1 MFATPAFWLAATLL
15 LEPPSP
21 GMVRSAVQK
30 ALPLLIKGAQGH
42 VEKKTCFAC
51 HNQAVPMLAFQIAR
65 QHGFAIPDE
74 VVEKQLAHIVAFLD
88 ANRAGFLQGQG
99 TGGQVDTAGYAL
111 FALGRGGRQSDATT
125 SAVIEY
131 LLQRNKDLDHWRPSG
146 SRPPSEASPFST
158 NYFGLR
164 ALQTGG
170 APTQKDRIAKRVE
183 TIRGWLLKT
192 KAADTEDRVFRLS
205 SLSLLQ
211 VDGKKIKSAVKELL
225 DNQRPDGGWGQ
236 LPNLKSDA
244 YATGSVLV
252 ALHQAGG
259 LAVSERAYR
268 RGLGFLVRSQ
278 RDDGSWFVH
287 SRSDPFQ
294 PYYESGF
301 PHGKDQFISMA
312 ASAWATSALALAC
325 PPSN

>member
-1 MFATPAFWLAATLL
+1 MFSTPAFWLAATLF

-21 GMVRSAVQK
+21 GMVRNAVQK

-42 VEKKTCFAC
+42 AEKKACFAC
-51 HNQAVPMLAFQIAR
+51 HNQAVPLLAFGIAR

-74 VVEKQLAHIVAFLD
+74 VVKKQLAHIVAFLD

-111 FALGRGGRQSDATT
+111 FALERGGHQSDATT
-125 SAVIEY
+125 AAVVEY
-131 LLQRNKDLDHWRPSG
+131 LLQRNKDLDHWRQSG
-146 SRPPSEASPFST
+146 TRPPSEASPFST

-164 ALQTGG
+164 ALQTGSTP
-170 APTQKDRIAKRVE
+170 AQKERIAKRVE
-183 TIRGWLLKT
+183 TIRGWVLKT
-192 KAADTEDRVFRLS
+192 RAADTEDRVFRLW
-205 SLSLLQ
+205 SLSLLH
-211 VDGKKIKSAVKELL
+211 VDSKDIKSAVKELL
-225 DNQRPDGGWGQ
+225 ESQRLDGGWSQ
-236 LPNLKSDA
+236 LPNLNSDA

-259 LAVSERAYR
+259 FAFSEKAYR

-278 RDDGSWFVH
+278 REDGSWFVH

-325 PPSN
+325 PPFN